1 MKNLWIYLC
10 CCTALFGCRKADE
23 VDPIPVLTFEAIS
36 STDVVQF
43 ENLIVL
49 TLGYTDQDGDL
60 GQADPDEH
68 TLRIKDDRLEEYDWY
83 HIPPLTPNLEQL
95 NISGTFEVELTPLFL
110 LGSGSSESTRFT
122 VQIQDR
128 AGHWS
133 NPVLT
138 PEVTIHE

>member
-49 TLGYTDQDGDL
+49 TLGIPTKTVTSARSTPMSTHSASKTTGSRNTT
-60 GQADPDEH
+60 G
-68 TLRIKDDRLEEYDWY
+68 TTSRL
-83 HIPPLTPNLEQL
+83 
-95 NISGTFEVELTPLFL
+95 
-110 LGSGSSESTRFT
+110 
-122 VQIQDR
+122 
-128 AGHWS
+128 
-133 NPVLT
+133 
-138 PEVTIHE
+138 